1 MRCLPGINSGG
12 KRWRLPLSAPTA
24 ELLAQWRLETNHASL
39 ANQLSSLL
47 HRDPAF
53 TLWLLCKASESADEP
68 RTLAELAAWFTR
80 NMANASTASALLTW
94 NDADIA
100 HIKRADTVTFS
111 WRDEAQRLSCA
122 GMYLAYAAHHQ
133 AVQTSH
139 PHPDEVSLVA
149 LLYHYGEWLALSKFD
164 SAAWGEPPV
173 PAWLRREIAALTSS
187 SDVPPGG
194 IATCVKAALAQPPR
208 AASNGTAQAVNVWE
222 DAHSPWPG
230 LLPQLSQRLTR
241 QEELEHRFEERL
253 EIEKL
258 EAMAELA
265 AGAGHEINN
274 PLAVI
279 SGRAQLMMRD
289 EHDPT
294 RKRGLASI
302 HAQALRVH
310 EMISDLMLFGRPPQL
325 ELQQIDLVDLLDE
338 LTSNLVAIA
347 EPRRIEIS
355 TVIRASELW
364 LQADPVQLTVALRAV
379 TDNALEAIGE
389 GGQIHIEVS
398 TIECSDAADSQSVR
412 QIEVAI
418 RDDGPGIPPE
428 VRRHLFDPF
437 FSGRSAGRGLGF
449 GLTKCWRIVTAHG
462 GQVEVTSEAGGGTE
476 FRVLLPL
483 AETAQPQPVNSGER
497 S

>member
-39 ANQLSSLL
+39 ANQLRSQL
-47 HRDPAF
+47 RQDPAF
-53 TLWLLCKASESADEP
+53 TLWLLCKASESAAEP
-68 RTLAELAAWFTR
+68 RTLAELAAWFTC
-80 NMANASTASALLTW
+80 NMAKASTASLLLTW

-100 HIKRADTVTFS
+100 HVKRMDSVTSS
-111 WRDEAQRLSCA
+111 WRDEAHRLTTA
-122 GMYLAYAAHHQ
+122 GMYLAASAHHQ
-133 AVQTSH
+133 AVQSSH
-139 PHPDEVSLVA
+139 SHPDEVLLVA
-149 LLYHYGEWLALSKFD
+149 LLYHYGEWFALSGCD
-164 SAAWGEPPV
+164 SSDSGEPPV
-173 PAWLRREIAALTSS
+173 PAWLRLEIAALTSS
-187 SDVPPGG
+187 SEVSPAG
-194 IATCVKAALAQPPR
+194 ITACVKAALAQPPQ
-208 AASNGTAQAVNVWE
+208 AASIGTAQEVNVWE
-222 DAHSPWPG
+222 DAHSPWPR

-241 QEELEHRFEERL
+241 QEDLEHRFEERL

-325 ELQQIDLVDLLDE
+325 ELQKIDLVELLDE

-355 TVIRASELW
+355 TVVRASELW
-364 LQADPVQLTVALRAV
+364 FEADPVQLTVALRAV

-398 TIECSDAADSQSVR
+398 TIEPHAAADAQPVR

-462 GQVEVTSEAGGGTE
+462 GQVDVSSEVGVGTE
-476 FRVLLPL
+476 FRIVLPL
-483 AETAQPQPVNSGER
+483 AETAQPQPVISGER